1 MKTIILFIFLCFI
14 SVFAFSQ
21 IAINTS
27 GANPDAS
34 AGLDV
39 SFTNKGVLI
48 PRVALTSATD
58 NTTISSPATSLLV
71 YNTGTGGLSPAGYYY
86 WNGSQ
91 WVQFGLANH
100 THATLSQGAGIA
112 TFSYNGSAPAT
123 VGVVFGTTA
132 GTVAEGN
139 HTHSGM
145 VTGSGTTNWNTY
157 WTGTNTLG
165 AEQFVAISRG
175 GTGLGTTPANGQLL
189 IGNGTGYSLNTLTAG
204 SGVTITNG
212 AGTITISATG
222 SGGTVTSIGAGT
234 SGTETGTSGL
244 TFSSNPITG
253 SGTIA
258 LANSGVTAGTYG
270 NTGANIPYFTV
281 DARGRLTAAN
291 NRTLTPSD
299 IGAASSSHTHATLSN
314 GAGIATFS
322 YNGSSAAT
330 VALATTGVTPGS
342 YTNANITVNAYGQI
356 TAASNGTGGGL
367 SGSCGTTNS
376 IAKFTAPTTL
386 GCSQIFDD
394 GTNVGIGTTS
404 PTRFLHVN
412 GNTYITSSNTSIHT
426 LEVQGTVAAPQ
437 AVGYF
442 KNNYT
447 TSSDAYGVYG
457 YSRTQDWWGIGGQ
470 FEGGWYG
477 VRGTVNPT
485 GSNSYYG
492 VSGTVSGGSGTNYGM
507 YASAYG
513 SSNTNYGIYASA
525 WSSSGK
531 NYGAYGYIS
540 PPNTSTGYGV
550 YNVQA
555 GVLGYTFNGYPY
567 IFGVAGYRFNDSY
580 NRTGGV
586 LGGSSTTEPPS
597 AWGSLGYRASNNNHY
612 GVYGTT
618 AYQLGTGYLP
628 SNKQLHIGGGFYGGI
643 IGSWSRGEI
652 IGQITGGELFSTY
665 NIGNTYT
672 SGYHADIITTDN
684 KRVAAYSVTSPEL
697 KVYNDGK
704 SRLINGRAYIE
715 FTNDFVKLIGNNVPT
730 VTVSPMGECQGLY
743 VTNVSTKGFEVR
755 ELNNGSSNVE
765 FSYIVIGKRIDAE
778 TKIPEVLQI
787 PDIDEKFKQV
797 MFNENNK
804 EQNALPIWW
813 DGQKI
818 RFDAIPEEPKAA
830 KPKEEP
836 GIPLNASEQEK
847 EKMRKL
853 LENEKK
859 LRGENPKN

>member
-21 IAINTS
+21 VAINTS
-27 GANPDAS
+27 GDNPDAS

-100 THATLSQGAGIA
+100 THATLTFDNSGSGAPSGSTYNGSSALTVSYNTIGAASSTHTHATLSNGSGIS
-112 TFSYNGSAPAT
+112 TFSYNGSAAAT
-123 VGVVFGTTA
+123 V
-132 GTVAEGN
+132 
-139 HTHSGM
+139 SL
-145 VTGSGTTNWNTY
+145 
-157 WTGTNTLG
+157 TNT
-165 AEQFVAISRG
+165 
-175 GTGLGTTPANGQLL
+175 
-189 IGNGTGYSLNTLTAG
+189 
-204 SGVTITNG
+204 
-212 AGTITISATG
+212 
-222 SGGTVTSIGAGT
+222 
-234 SGTETGTSGL
+234 
-244 TFSSNPITG
+244 
-253 SGTIA
+253 
-258 LANSGVTAGTYG
+258 GVTAGTYG
-270 NTGANIPYFTV
+270 NSGANVPNITV
-281 DARGRLTAAN
+281 DAQGRLTAAS
-291 NRTLTPSD
+291 NRALSPSD
-299 IGAASSSHTHATLSN
+299 IGAAPSSHTHATLSN

-412 GNTYITSSNTSIHT
+412 GNTYITSSNTSTSIHT

-477 VRGTVNPT
+477 VRGYVNPT
-485 GSNSYYG
+485 GSSSYYG
-492 VSGTVSGGSGTNYGM
+492 IYGKVSGGSGNNYGVYG
-507 YASAYG
+507 YASG
-513 SSNTNYGIYASA
+513 SGN
-525 WSSSGK
+525 SGK
-531 NYGAYGYIS
+531 NYGVYGYIS
-540 PPNTSTGYGV
+540 PPNTSTGYGSS
-550 YNVQA
+550 NAQA
-555 GVLGYTFNGYPY
+555 AVFGYTFNGYPY
-567 IFGVAGYRFNDSY
+567 IFGVAGYRFNDNH

-586 LGGSSTTEPPS
+586 LGGSSNADPPQ
-597 AWGSLGYRASNNNHY
+597 AWGSLGYRNSGGNHY

-652 IGQITGGELFSTY
+652 IGQITAGELFSTY